1 MAATPPDGF
10 TRIPFEGKDVYVTTL
25 PKGTL
30 LFRGVEDL
38 SKITEDLFGVWQGK
52 QYCLSPN
59 YNVFFYPFPFADS
72 TIIRY
77 SHLLAY
83 VVANDVNLATF
94 ISPSPMIRGDRY
106 QAQGSPIL
114 SCGNIPK
121 DEHGCGLEGRGYDP
135 CFKPEFRE
143 AHPDVSGMIGIANM
157 DRKTFVEL
165 VENYRVDTP
174 LRRQLNK
181 YLTTYVDATGKPG
194 IPEVILHPFTK
205 RLDTDILTPNTTKIV
220 EWYKLVGKLASY
232 RVWHTMKRDDDAIL
246 EFLETITTKGLYNS
260 VVKLDKRTGFYVSE
274 NDADEETKKHLVGIK
289 VEEEWTMSKDAP
301 EFRFKKGVVPG
312 FEITRESYETQ
323 LADVEAKIA
332 NQIRTQS
339 VGRTK
344 YADRLAHVLA
354 EVVLIVMATASGLYY
369 YDGIEEDDAHVDFC
383 PNNGSY
389 DECAELIDKAVE
401 DFPDVD
407 ETLPVNE
414 ETEYGGELDGQLEMG
429 YTQNKTTE
437 AKFEE
442 WHPVV
447 FEALLNA
454 SYDKD
459 SQTYNRT
466 TMIEFAVTLATRLL
480 RSTLELGYTQMS
492 EKYDDPFPL
501 KIVMDHLN
509 EVADL
514 LKFTSDYGEERGWV
528 NDAFYRRFG
537 APTGYFHDMI
547 DDRWGDWTDELEK
560 EEEEEPPEGG
570 QRRRTYRVRRTS
582 LRRRR

>member
-1 MAATPPDGF
+1 MATTPPEGF
-10 TRIPFEGKDVYVTTL
+10 TRIPFEGNDVYVTTL

-38 SKITEDLFGVWQGK
+38 SKITEDLFGVLQGK

-121 DEHGCGLEGRGYDP
+121 DEHGCGLEGRQYDP
-135 CFKPEFRE
+135 CFKPAFRE

-301 EFRFKKGVVPG
+301 EFRFKKGVIPG
-312 FEITRESYETQ
+312 FDITRESYETQ

-459 SQTYNRT
+459 SQTYTRT

-480 RSTLELGYTQMS
+480 RSTLEVGYKQMS
-492 EKYDDPFPL
+492 EKYDDPFPF
-501 KIVMDHLN
+501 KILMDHLN
-509 EVADL
+509 EVRDL
-514 LKFTSDYGEERGWV
+514 LKSTSDYGEERGWV

-537 APTGYFHDMI
+537 APTGYFHGMI
-547 DDRWGDWTDELEK
+547 DDRWGDWTDEVEK

-570 QRRRTYRVRRTS
+570 QRRRTYRVRRRS